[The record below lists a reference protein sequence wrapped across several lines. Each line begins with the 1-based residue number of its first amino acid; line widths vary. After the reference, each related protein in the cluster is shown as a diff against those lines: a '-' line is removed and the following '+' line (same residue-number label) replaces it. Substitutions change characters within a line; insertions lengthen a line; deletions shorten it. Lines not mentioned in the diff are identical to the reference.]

1 MPNLKVAL
9 QMNKLPKVVT
19 GLILLLGLAAE
30 AGRTDVMENSYKPSP
45 YVQIQ
50 HPEWSRD
57 AVIYELNTRQFTP
70 EGTFAAAAK
79 QLPRLK
85 DLGIGIIWLMPVQ
98 PIGEKNR
105 KGTLGSPYS
114 IRDYLGVNSQLGD
127 LESLKQFVTKAHE
140 LGMYVI
146 LDWVA
151 NHTAWDNALVEQHPE
166 WYSRNWKGEMH
177 SPTWT
182 DWSDVVTLD
191 YNQPGLRRYMT
202 GAMKYWVQEVGMDGF
217 RCDVAGF
224 VPLDFWENLRRE
236 LDAIRPVFMLA
247 EWEQRDLHA
256 RAFDMTYTWGFNNT
270 LHRIA
275 TGEGDA
281 GSLGFHY
288 YGKNN
293 SWPRDGMQMLFVSN
307 HDKNAWDGTQ
317 FELYGDAL
325 ENAIVL
331 SVISEGMPLIYNG
344 QEAGNAKRLA
354 FFEKDPIEWR
364 AHPIGELYRKLI
376 TLKKSNSALWNGAW
390 GAQMIPVHNNAP
402 SQVFSFVRANGKDK
416 VFAVFNF
423 SAEPQTVSFQDRL
436 YHGVYHEF
444 SAGKRVSLD
453 ESAVLE
459 MAPWTHRVYVKE
471 NNE

>member
-1 MPNLKVAL
+1 MQN
-9 QMNKLPKVVT
+9 PKAVIPGFQFGFV
-19 GLILLLGLAAE
+19 LAGLALVIGLSAQT
-30 AGRTDVMENSYKPSP
+30 ARSDVVEKNYEPSP
-45 YVQIQ
+45 YVQIT

-70 EGTFAAAAK
+70 EGTFTAAAK

-85 DLGIGIIWLMPVQ
+85 ELGIDIVWLMPVQ

-114 IRDYLGVNSQLGD
+114 IKDYLVVSPELGNLD
-127 LESLKQFVTKAHE
+127 SLRQFVKDAHD

-151 NHTAWDNALVEQHPE
+151 NHTAWDNPLVEQHPE

-191 YNQPGLRRYMT
+191 YSRPGLRKYMT
-202 GAMKYWVQEVGMDGF
+202 DAMKYWVEEVGMDGF

-247 EWEQRDLHA
+247 EWDERDLHA
-256 RAFDMTYTWGFNNT
+256 RAFDMTYSWDFNDT

-275 TGEGDA
+275 MGKADA
-281 GSLGFHY
+281 GSLNGY
-288 YGKNN
+288 YYRVTNT
-293 SWPRDGMQMLFVSN
+293 WPRDGMRMVFVSN

-317 FELYGDAL
+317 FEMYGDAL
-325 ENAIVL
+325 ENSIVL
-331 SVISEGMPLIYNG
+331 SVVSEGMPLIYNG
-344 QEAGNAKRLA
+344 QEAGNPKRLA

-364 AHPIGELYRKLI
+364 EHPIGDLYQKLFA
-376 TLKKSNSALWNGAW
+376 LKKSNSALWNGAW
-390 GAQMIPVHNNAP
+390 GAAMVPVFNSAP
-402 SQVFSFVRANGKDK
+402 QQVFSFIRANAEDS

-423 SAEPQTVSFQDRL
+423 SADAVSVTFQDRL
-436 YHGVYHEF
+436 YHGEWRDFLTGESEALDDSTVFEMQPWSY
-444 SAGKRVSLD
+444 RVFTN
-453 ESAVLE
+453 EN
-459 MAPWTHRVYVKE
+459 KE
-471 NNE
+471 